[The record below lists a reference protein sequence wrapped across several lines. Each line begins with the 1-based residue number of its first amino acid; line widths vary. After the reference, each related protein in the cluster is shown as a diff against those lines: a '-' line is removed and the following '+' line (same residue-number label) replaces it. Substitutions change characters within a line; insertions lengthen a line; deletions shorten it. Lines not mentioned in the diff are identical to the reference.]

1 MHVTKKFNAMKFP
14 TSISKM
20 LLVIAAASVVSCT
33 QEENVPMFGQGEGKM
48 GIALRLNNGLSSST
62 NARIANSNLRL
73 TNGFIQIK
81 ELELD
86 VEGRD
91 ASGEFEKEIE
101 IEFDDIKKVTFDE
114 FDRSVDFFINIP
126 EGEYNEIELEM
137 DLIEYRNEPSIFIEG
152 VYSKEGTD
160 IPVRFQYFGD
170 EIDFKVEIESDDD
183 DNYFKIDRVNN
194 PLALFEINA
203 LNWFSQITDGEFNNA
218 EITDGVIVLSR
229 QSNKALYDKVKS
241 KLEASAD
248 IEIELD

>member
-1 MHVTKKFNAMKFP
+1 MKFP

-20 LLVIAAASVVSCT
+20 LLVIATASVVSCI

-91 ASGEFEKEIE
+91 SRGEFEKEIE
-101 IEFDDIKKVTFDE
+101 IDFDDIKKVTFDE

-126 EGEYNEIELEM
+126 EGDYKEIEVEL
-137 DLIEYRNEPSIFIEG
+137 DLIEYKNEPSIHIEG
-152 VYSKEGTD
+152 VYNNDGTD

-170 EIDFKVEIESDDD
+170 EIDFEVEIESEDD

-203 LNWFSQITDGEFNNA
+203 LNWFSQITDAEFNNA
-218 EITDGVIVLSR
+218 EITGGVIVLSR
-229 QSNKALYDKVKS
+229 QSNKALYDKVKG

>member
-1 MHVTKKFNAMKFP
+1 
-14 TSISKM
+14 
-20 LLVIAAASVVSCT
+20 
-33 QEENVPMFGQGEGKM
+33 MFGQGEGKM

-91 ASGEFEKEIE
+91 SRGEFEKEIE
-101 IEFDDIKKVTFDE
+101 IDFDDIKKVTFDE

-126 EGEYNEIELEM
+126 EGEYKEIEFEM

-152 VYSKEGTD
+152 VYSKEGTE

-183 DNYFKIDRVNN
+183 DNYFKIDRMNN

-203 LNWFSQITDGEFNNA
+203 LNWFSQITDAEFNNA
-218 EITDGVIVLSR
+218 EITEGVIVISR
-229 QSNKALYDKVKS
+229 QSNKALYDKVKG

>member
-1 MHVTKKFNAMKFP
+1 MKFP